1 MDEKKVTQVVN
12 QAMQPFFVRVFRK
25 LFTAGLA
32 LAIAK
37 FGIDSQWTEEQVAG
51 AALIGG
57 TVASYATSWAVDYL
71 WQRYFAK
78 KQPPAD
84 PLADSVKQ
92 IVERLH
98 KQ

>member
-1 MDEKKVTQVVN
+1 
-12 QAMQPFFVRVFRK
+12 
-25 LFTAGLA
+25 
-32 LAIAK
+32 
-37 FGIDSQWTEEQVAG
+37 
-51 AALIGG
+51 
-57 TVASYATSWAVDYL
+57 VDYL